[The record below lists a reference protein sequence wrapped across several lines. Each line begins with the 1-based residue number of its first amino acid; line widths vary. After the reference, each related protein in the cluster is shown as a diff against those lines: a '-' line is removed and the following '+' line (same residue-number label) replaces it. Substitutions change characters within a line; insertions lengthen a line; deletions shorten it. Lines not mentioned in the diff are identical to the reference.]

1 VERRSTLIEDNVSV
15 LMQGGELIGH
25 IGDCL
30 YANAMPPFFKGGV
43 GSHFRHCIDFYN
55 GFLASLATGKVN
67 YADRRRSLLLESSR
81 PRAIQEIEAIIER
94 LRRIPPA
101 DLRKPV
107 KVITEDVTG
116 AVGSSDW
123 SRSTLA
129 RELQSLLSHTVHHY
143 AMIAL
148 ALRLQ
153 GFEPPEAF
161 GVAPSKL
168 AYWKQLKASA

>member
-1 VERRSTLIEDNVSV
+1 MERRHPLIEDNVHM
-15 LMQGGELIGH
+15 LMRGVELIER

-30 YANAMPPFFKGGV
+30 YANTKPPFFKGGV
-43 GSHFRHCIDFYN
+43 GSHFRHCLDFYDS
-55 GFLASLATGKVN
+55 FLASLATGKVN
-67 YADRRRSLLLESSR
+67 YASRRRNPLVETNR

-101 DLRKPV
+101 DLQQAV
-107 KVITEDVTG
+107 EVITEDAT
-116 AVGSSDW
+116 AAADSSAW
-123 SRSTLA
+123 GRSTIG

-161 GVAPSKL
+161 GVAPSTL
-168 AYWKQLKASA
+168 AHWERLKASA